1 MTRPTDDELT
11 AGLGEGFPGRV
22 VAGIERR
29 PYAYATSARLEEL
42 DVSFGGDERTSLI
55 LKHLAWHHLLDDAQR
70 TKPRFLHD
78 PGRELAVYRKV
89 LAPAGVGPRLVASG
103 VGPDPWLL
111 LEKVE
116 GVELWQ
122 VGDRRVWEAVAAW
135 LAGFHARFADRVD
148 RVRRDIPPLLT
159 IDGDWMLSWAARASR
174 SLAGADDPRATELL
188 DVLSGYPSLVDSP
201 WSAAPTFLHGELYP
215 SNVLVSGSRVCP
227 VDWEMAAF
235 GPPALDLAALVGGW
249 DDDHRHAFL
258 GAYGATG
265 LARDVDR
272 CRLHLALQWIGW
284 SDGWRPPPEHAR
296 DWIGEALD
304 LARLLIALPGHA
316 GR

>member
-1 MTRPTDDELT
+1 MTRPTDDELA
-11 AGLGEGFPGRV
+11 AGLREAFPGQVLR
-22 VAGIERR
+22 GIERR

-42 DVSFGGDERTSLI
+42 DVMLGGDERTSLI

-78 PGRELAVYRKV
+78 PGRELAVYRT
-89 LAPAGVGPRLVASG
+89 LLGPAGLGPRLVASG
-103 VGPDPWLL
+103 DGSEPWLL
-111 LEKVE
+111 LEKVD

-122 VGDRRVWEAVAAW
+122 VGEMSVWQAVAAW
-135 LAGFHARFADRVD
+135 LAGFHALFADRVD
-148 RVRRDIPPLLT
+148 DVRRAVPTLLT
-159 IDGDWMLSWAARASR
+159 IDRQWMLSWAERACR
-174 SLAGADDPRATELL
+174 SLATADDPRATQLL
-188 DVLSGYPSLVDSP
+188 DALRGYPRLVDSP

-215 SNVLVSGSRVCP
+215 SNVLVPGSRVCP
-227 VDWEMAAF
+227 VDWEMAAV

-249 DDDHRHAFL
+249 DDDHRHALL
-258 GAYGATG
+258 GAYGVTG
-265 LARDVDR
+265 PDLAHDVDR

-304 LARLLIALPGHA
+304 LARRLVA
-316 GR
+316 